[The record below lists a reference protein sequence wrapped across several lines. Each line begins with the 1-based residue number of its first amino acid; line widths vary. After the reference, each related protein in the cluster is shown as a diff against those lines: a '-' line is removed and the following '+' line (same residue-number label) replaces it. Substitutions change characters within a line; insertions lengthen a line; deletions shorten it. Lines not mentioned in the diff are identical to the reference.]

1 MQNREAGC
9 RRTITAMSVARYDG
23 QTEWYESFALNAAMT
38 AARAFAVALL
48 GPGSG
53 RCLDLGCGTGRALPL
68 IAESGWEVI
77 GTDVSADQLK
87 VAEEHAG
94 KVAQLV
100 RAEAHA
106 LPFVDREFDAAISI
120 LTHTDFDDLSA
131 ALVEA
136 FRVLQ
141 PGSRFVYLGVHPC
154 FANPF
159 VARAAAADI
168 DDAVAL
174 IRPGYRAAGW
184 QFMPSERAATQI
196 RARVGINHVPLSDF
210 LNAFVSAGFS
220 IARLEEPGTDD
231 PPVFLA
237 VVAFRA
243 L

>member
-1 MQNREAGC
+1 M
-9 RRTITAMSVARYDG
+9 
-23 QTEWYESFALNAAMT
+23 
-38 AARAFAVALL
+38 
-48 GPGSG
+48 
-53 RCLDLGCGTGRALPL
+53 
-68 IAESGWEVI
+68 I

-106 LPFVDREFDAAISI
+106 LPFVDREFDAVISI